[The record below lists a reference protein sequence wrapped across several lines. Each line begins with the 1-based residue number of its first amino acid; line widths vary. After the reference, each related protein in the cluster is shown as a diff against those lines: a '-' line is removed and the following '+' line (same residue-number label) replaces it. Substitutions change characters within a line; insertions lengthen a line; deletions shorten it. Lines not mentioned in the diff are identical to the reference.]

1 MSTALDPTELVRHA
15 QLALTAAQAAG
26 AVLADHPELPV
37 QRMHATG
44 VDADGNPGAF
54 LEIQLDDD
62 AEAVTEWAAKTG
74 ATVTVAP
81 FFRRAEHIASVTLH
95 DVAVHVT
102 AFVDTDDPEDDDD
115 LYC

>member
-1 MSTALDPTELVRHA
+1 MSTALDPTELLHQA
-15 QLALTAAQAAG
+15 QRALTAAQAA
-26 AVLADHPELPV
+26 AVVLADHPELPV

-44 VDADGNPGAF
+44 IDADGNPGAF

-62 AEAVTEWAAKTG
+62 VEAVTEWAAKVD

-81 FFRRAEHIASVTLH
+81 FLRRAEHTASATLH

-102 AFVDTDDPEDDDD
+102 AFCDTDDPEDDDD